1 VYYLA
6 PLYRDYVG
14 GVSTLLALDNGPAQ
28 LVNLTRVG
36 TENYMAAVRWSATGL
51 ANGRHTV
58 TNSLGLSADG
68 RLAAWGVVDG
78 FMHVLVCLTPV
89 LS

>member
-1 VYYLA
+1 VYYLG
-6 PLYRDYVG
+6 PLYHDDI
-14 GVSTLLALDNGPAQ
+14 STLLALDNGPAQ
-28 LVNLTRVG
+28 LMNLTRVG
-36 TENYMAAVRWSATGL
+36 SESYMTAVRWSATGL

-58 TNSLGLSADG
+58 TNSHGLSADG
-68 RLAAWGVVDG
+68 RLAAWSIVDG